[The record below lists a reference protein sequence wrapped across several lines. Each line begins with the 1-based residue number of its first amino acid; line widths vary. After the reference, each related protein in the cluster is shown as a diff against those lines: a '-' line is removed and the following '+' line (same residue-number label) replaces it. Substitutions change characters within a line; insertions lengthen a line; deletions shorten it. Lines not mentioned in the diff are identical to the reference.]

1 MSKFYYGDR
10 VRISNTHVSDGAYG
24 TVVGEVRARG
34 GYALTKENSNLNKES
49 GNISNYLVKLDNIS
63 SAQHTIRG
71 ENCNYIWGHA
81 SENVDCILAKENEL
95 ERCKTTFPKNIM
107 LEFNGRNITAHGLE
121 EHKKYFG
128 KGDCFYSGGFDY
140 ELGCE
145 IAIRNMF
152 CQIAADQGFTG
163 EAGYIDDANK
173 IRIERFVDG
182 YCVSNKSIEEQ
193 YYTVEAMEKDDFWH
207 IVNREE

>member
-1 MSKFYYGDR
+1 MSKFHYGDKVR
-10 VRISNTHVSDGAYG
+10 VLNTYVVDGTCG
-24 TVVGEVRARG
+24 TVIGAVRER
-34 GYALTKENSNLNKES
+34 ECSNVL
-49 GNISNYLVKLDNIS
+49 NYLIKLDNVS
-63 SAQHTIRG
+63 SAQHTVQG
-71 ENCNYIWGHA
+71 KDCKYIWGHE
-81 SENVDCILAKENEL
+81 SNKEDCIFVRENEL
-95 ERCKTTFPKNIM
+95 ECCKTTFPKHIM
-107 LEFNGRNITAHGLE
+107 LEFNGNIITAQGLG

-128 KGDCFYSGGFDY
+128 KGDCFYSGEFDY

-152 CQIAADQGFTG
+152 CQIAANQGFTG
-163 EAGYIDDANK
+163 EAGYIDDANR
-173 IRIERFVDG
+173 IRIEHFRDG

>member
-1 MSKFYYGDR
+1 MLSLIDTVVSLIVKVLQKFISLVCFR
-10 VRISNTHVSDGAYG
+10 VRLEVNVYKNPTSFSCWSVS
-24 TVVGEVRARG
+24 
-34 GYALTKENSNLNKES
+34 
-49 GNISNYLVKLDNIS
+49 
-63 SAQHTIRG
+63 
-71 ENCNYIWGHA
+71 WGHE
-81 SENVDCILAKENEL
+81 SENVDCIIAKENEL
-95 ERCKTTFPKNIM
+95 EHCKSTYPKNIM
-107 LEFNGRNITAHGLE
+107 LEFDGHTITAHGLG
-121 EHKKYFG
+121 EHKKYVG
-128 KGDCFYSGGFDY
+128 EGDCFYSGRFDY

-193 YYTVEAMEKDDFWH
+193 YYTVEAMEKDNFWH
-207 IVNREE
+207 IVNRGE

>member
-1 MSKFYYGDR
+1 MSKFYYGDKVR
-10 VRISNTHVSDGAYG
+10 VSSTLVADGAYG
-24 TVVGEVRARG
+24 TVIGKVRERG
-34 GYALTKENSNLNKES
+34 QYALTKENSGSNKES
-49 GNISNYLVKLDNIS
+49 SDVFCYLVKLDDID
-63 SAQHTIRG
+63 SALWTIRG
-71 ENCNYIWGHA
+71 ENCHYVWGHE
-81 SENVDCILAKENEL
+81 SENADCVLVKKNEL
-95 ERCKTTFPKNIM
+95 EHCKSIYPNNIM
-107 LEFNGRNITAHGLE
+107 LEFNGHTITAHGLG
-121 EHKKYFG
+121 EHKKYVG
-128 KGDCFYSGGFDY
+128 EGDCFYSGRFDY

-193 YYTVEAMEKDDFWH
+193 HYTVEAMEKDSFWH
-207 IVNREE
+207 IVNRED

>member
-1 MSKFYYGDR
+1 MECR
-10 VRISNTHVSDGAYG
+10 
-24 TVVGEVRARG
+24 
-34 GYALTKENSNLNKES
+34 
-49 GNISNYLVKLDNIS
+49 
-63 SAQHTIRG
+63 
-71 ENCNYIWGHA
+71 
-81 SENVDCILAKENEL
+81 
-95 ERCKTTFPKNIM
+95 
-107 LEFNGRNITAHGLE
+107 
-121 EHKKYFG
+121 
-128 KGDCFYSGGFDY
+128 DCFYSGRFDY

-193 YYTVEAMEKDDFWH
+193 YYTVEAMEKDNFWH
-207 IVNREE
+207 IVNRGE

>member
-1 MSKFYYGDR
+1 MLNFYYGDK
-10 VRISNTHVSDGAYG
+10 VRISNANVSDGAYG
-24 TVVGEVRARG
+24 TVIGKVSERG
-34 GYALTKENSNLNKES
+34 QCALTKENSNSNKENS
-49 GNISNYLVKLDNIS
+49 DAFSYLVKLDDVS
-63 SAQHTIRG
+63 SAHYTIRG
-71 ENCNYIWGHA
+71 EDCNYIWGHS
-81 SENVDCILAKENEL
+81 SENVDCIIAKENEL
-95 ERCKTTFPKNIM
+95 EHCKSTYPKNIM
-107 LEFNGRNITAHGLE
+107 IEFDGHTITAHGLG
-121 EHKKYFG
+121 EHKKYIG
-128 KGDCFYSGGFDY
+128 EGDCFYSGRFDY

-193 YYTVEAMEKDDFWH
+193 YYTVEAMEKDNFWH
-207 IVNREE
+207 IVNRED

>member
-1 MSKFYYGDR
+1 MILVPPYILYVEKIVIMF
-10 VRISNTHVSDGAYG
+10 
-24 TVVGEVRARG
+24 G
-34 GYALTKENSNLNKES
+34 GMNLKME
-49 GNISNYLVKLDNIS
+49 
-63 SAQHTIRG
+63 H
-71 ENCNYIWGHA
+71 
-81 SENVDCILAKENEL
+81 
-95 ERCKTTFPKNIM
+95 CKSTYPKNIM
-107 LEFNGRNITAHGLE
+107 LEFDGHTITAHGLG
-121 EHKKYFG
+121 EHKKYVG
-128 KGDCFYSGGFDY
+128 EGDCFYSGRFDY

-193 YYTVEAMEKDDFWH
+193 YYTVEAMEKDNFWH
-207 IVNREE
+207 IVNRED

>member
-1 MSKFYYGDR
+1 MSKFHYGDR
-10 VRISNTHVSDGAYG
+10 VRILSTYVVDGTCG
-24 TVVGEVRARG
+24 TVIGAIRERG
-34 GYALTKENSNLNKES
+34 YSNILT
-49 GNISNYLVKLDNIS
+49 YLVRLDNIN
-63 SAQHTIRG
+63 SAQHTVCGADYNYLWGHESDKADCVLVG
-71 ENCNYIWGHA
+71 ENEMEC
-81 SENVDCILAKENEL
+81 
-95 ERCKTTFPKNIM
+95 CKTTFPKNIM
-107 LEFNGRNITAHGLE
+107 LEFNGHTITAQGLG
-121 EHKKYFG
+121 EHKKYVG
-128 KGDCFYSGGFDY
+128 KGGCFYSGKFDY

-207 IVNREE
+207 IVNEE